1 MKNRALT
8 VVASLI
14 MLLAL
19 HGLAL
24 TQEARLVDAAK
35 EEGGKVAI
43 YGSLDTGTMDL
54 IAAALKKQAGLGTE
68 YWRAAADKCTVRV
81 AYDVR
86 PGRRCADVIMQ
97 SRG

>member
-24 TQEARLVDAAK
+24 TQEAKLVDAAK
-35 EEGGKVAI
+35 KEGGKVVI
-43 YGSLDTGTMDL
+43 YGSLENDTMDL
-54 IAAALKKQAGLGTE
+54 IAAALKKKTGLETE
-68 YWRAAADKCTVRV
+68 Y
-81 AYDVR
+81 
-86 PGRRCADVIMQ
+86 
-97 SRG
+97 